1 MIYGYAR
8 VSTLKQKDGNSIEEQ
23 KNTLKEKGAEKIITE
38 VYTGTT
44 TDRPK
49 FNALIESIQ
58 PGDTLMVTKI
68 DRFART
74 VQEGLATIDQL
85 LAKGVTVHI
94 INMGVVD
101 TSPIG
106 KLIRTVLLAFAEFER
121 DMIVQRTQEG
131 KAIARQRPDFRD
143 GRPPITSTVD
153 MEEFRRLRNL
163 VASNALTAVTAAK
176 QLGISRSSWYKLIRE
191 TAS

>member
-23 KNTLKEKGAEKIITE
+23 ESTLKEKGAERIITE

-85 LAKGVTVHI
+85 LAKDVTVHI

-143 GRPPITSTVD
+143 GRPPITSTVNMD
-153 MEEFRRLRNL
+153 EFHRLRNL

>member
-1 MIYGYAR
+1 
-8 VSTLKQKDGNSIEEQ
+8 
-23 KNTLKEKGAEKIITE
+23 
-38 VYTGTT
+38 
-44 TDRPK
+44 
-49 FNALIESIQ
+49 
-58 PGDTLMVTKI
+58 MVTKI

-85 LAKGVTVHI
+85 LAKDVTVHI

>member
-1 MIYGYAR
+1 
-8 VSTLKQKDGNSIEEQ
+8 
-23 KNTLKEKGAEKIITE
+23 
-38 VYTGTT
+38 
-44 TDRPK
+44 
-49 FNALIESIQ
+49 
-58 PGDTLMVTKI
+58 MVTKI

-85 LAKGVTVHI
+85 LAKDVTVHI

-143 GRPPITSTVD
+143 GRPPITSTVN